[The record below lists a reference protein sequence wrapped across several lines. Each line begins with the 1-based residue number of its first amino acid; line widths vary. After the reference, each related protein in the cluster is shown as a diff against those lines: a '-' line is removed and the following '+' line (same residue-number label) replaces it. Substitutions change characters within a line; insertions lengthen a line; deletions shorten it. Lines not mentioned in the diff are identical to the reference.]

1 MRGRF
6 SQEPLQRTTATLA
19 SVLATAMPRR
29 SATLP
34 ITSAPPTGHI
44 SPSIE
49 PASAPLTR
57 AAAIP
62 EHPAKPQP
70 PQLAPGRS
78 SPTWPSRGSS
88 STANFL
94 DTPKSTNAAINAM
107 APSTKTAIIM
117 KFIIV
122 CICLLLILDSFVF
135 KYSSCL
141 SYDCI
146 SNDSR
151 FLSLFLNR

>member
-1 MRGRF
+1 MRGRC

-19 SVLATAMPRR
+19 SVLATAKPRR

-44 SPSIE
+44 SPSML
-49 PASAPLTR
+49 PASAPLTS

-78 SPTWPSRGSS
+78 SATCPNRGSS

-94 DTPKSTNAAINAM
+94 DTPKSTSAAISAM
-107 APSTKTAIIM
+107 APSTKTALKI
-117 KFIIV
+117 KSIIV
-122 CICLLLILDSFVF
+122 CICFVNISSYF
-135 KYSSCL
+135 HISQHLVFEPEKLENHSSCRVQ
-141 SYDCI
+141 D
-146 SNDSR
+146 
-151 FLSLFLNR
+151 